1 MHIHAYTYII
11 VYWLLVWDIFIFI
24 EVPVL

>member
-11 VYWLLVWDIFIFI
+11 VYWLLV
-24 EVPVL
+24 